1 MSSAKKKALAYAGAF
16 FSLYK
21 RNGDFMGYKSEI
33 IKKIKEGAKIKITGD
48 SLSAGTGSSCCV
60 RTDEVVFKDGEDI
73 FYRKTAPNS
82 WGGLFAKYI
91 SEKYPCS
98 SVINK
103 GCDGANTTQL
113 LNNFD
118 KIVDEDDDI
127 VILLAG
133 ANDRKRPDGLHELYD
148 NLIKFTELMEK
159 KGKILVLAS
168 LNPSTESNE
177 FYINRIHHSE
187 DIETILTMVAD
198 EKNLLFVDNY
208 RYIQN
213 YLVASGKKIDDIIC
227 CEGCKNDGLHP
238 GDFVQ
243 KLMYMNLMETLGFGI
258 RL

>member
-1 MSSAKKKALAYAGAF
+1 M
-16 FSLYK
+16 
-21 RNGDFMGYKSEI
+21 
-33 IKKIKEGAKIKITGD
+33 
-48 SLSAGTGSSCCV
+48 
-60 RTDEVVFKDGEDI
+60 
-73 FYRKTAPNS
+73 
-82 WGGLFAKYI
+82 
-91 SEKYPCS
+91 
-98 SVINK
+98 
-103 GCDGANTTQL
+103 
-113 LNNFD
+113 
-118 KIVDEDDDI
+118 
-127 VILLAG
+127 ILLAG

-227 CEGCKNDGLHP
+227 GEGCKNDGLHP

-243 KLMYMNLMETLGFGI
+243 KLMYMNLMETIGFGI